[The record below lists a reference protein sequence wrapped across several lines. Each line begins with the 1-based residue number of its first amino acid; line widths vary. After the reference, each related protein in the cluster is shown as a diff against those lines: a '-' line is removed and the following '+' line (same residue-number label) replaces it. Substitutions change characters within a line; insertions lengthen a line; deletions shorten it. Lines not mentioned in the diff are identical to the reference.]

1 VAAGVEEEAAVQ
13 AVEVNVAQHRPGS
26 VREERHP
33 AGRGHRAGN
42 PLAARPT
49 EEIVESAVD
58 HPKGNRMN
66 LSPTTGS

>member
-1 VAAGVEEEAAVQ
+1 VAAGEEE
-13 AVEVNVAQHRPGS
+13 AVEVNVAQPRPGS
-26 VREERHP
+26 VREERQP
-33 AGRGHRAGN
+33 GGRGDRAGSN

>member
-1 VAAGVEEEAAVQ
+1 VAAGEEAAVQ
-13 AVEVNVAQHRPGS
+13 AVEVNVAQPQPGS

-33 AGRGHRAGN
+33 AGRGDREGSN
-42 PLAARPT
+42 RLAARPT

>member
-1 VAAGVEEEAAVQ
+1 MEEEAEG
-13 AVEVNVAQHRPGS
+13 VEVNAAQPRPGS

-33 AGRGHRAGN
+33 AGSGHRAGN